1 MFDIGFSELMII
13 GIVGLVVIG
22 PERLPR
28 VARTVGHL
36 LGRLQRYVGDV
47 KSDIQREMQLDDLK
61 KLQQQ
66 VAEQARDLENN
77 IKAQSDALSK
87 DMHSTAESLNSA
99 VAGLATDTEVKA
111 PAVPDDA
118 SLADAER
125 QIAAAVSGG
134 DADSA
139 PTEPGATTTTTD
151 DGQLALGLSDS
162 EKAAAA
168 STPADTRE
176 NKA

>member
-47 KSDIQREMQLDDLK
+47 KSDIQREMQLEDLK

-87 DMHSTAESLNSA
+87 DMHSTAESLNA
-99 VAGLATDTEVKA
+99 TVADLAADKA
-111 PAVPDDA
+111 GKVDAPDEA
-118 SLADAER
+118 ALADAER
-125 QIAAAVSGG
+125 QIAASVAGDTDANTPAVPKDG
-134 DADSA
+134 A
-139 PTEPGATTTTTD
+139 PG
-151 DGQLALGLSDS
+151 DGQMALGLNES
-162 EKAAAA
+162 AATDKA
-168 STPADTRE
+168 STTVDTRE